1 MAFGHR
7 AQMNEPLRPAHIV
20 LAVLIVALG
29 VALRVQG
36 AQGDLWQDEIWSLNH
51 ATAMTAWHE
60 VFWNVIHDNNHP
72 LNTLYMYLT
81 GPDQAPWVYRLAS
94 IIGGAL
100 SILAAGWAVGREGG
114 GRVLVAML
122 LAAVLYPLVHFG
134 SEARGYA
141 LMILFA
147 YIAFGAVDRAQSP
160 TGWARWLFALAVTL
174 GALSHFSILPIVFMM
189 SIAFGLR
196 RLKDGHG
203 FWPSVHA
210 TMRFCAPAAG
220 GLALIGAG
228 VVYGFNHLT
237 QGWYGGGAAYC
248 PDEGCFIGAL
258 DSIVRF
264 STGGFGAGLPGL
276 PSGLFAILILSAVG
290 WLLLQGRAR
299 AFLYATLFI
308 GTPLLYLAL
317 GQPNVPFGRYF
328 LGVMAFLPILLAD
341 LTAQLRHSARAGR
354 IIGGLAI
361 LLLVSANAWAVTRF
375 HQVGRGNYT
384 EVYDLITQNN
394 PGQTITVGSDHTFR
408 LSMVFD
414 HLAGQKHLTKTML
427 YSAPKNVKRERP
439 DWLVMVMR
447 SEGAAKKVVCLDGG
461 DADTVP
467 ALYGWIGSSEYW
479 GLAGANWD
487 VYHLLPLT
495 PETCPSL
502 PGPSVPE
509 APS

>member
-7 AQMNEPLRPAHIV
+7 AQMNDPLRPAHVV
-20 LAVLIVALG
+20 LGGLIVALG
-29 VALRVQG
+29 IALRVQG

-51 ATAMTAWHE
+51 AAALSAWHE

-72 LNTLYMYLT
+72 LNTLYMYLV
-81 GPDQAPWVYRLAS
+81 GPNQAPWVYRLAS
-94 IIGGAL
+94 IVAGAL
-100 SILAAGWAVGREGG
+100 SIVAAGWAVGRDGG
-114 GRVLVAML
+114 GRMLIAML
-122 LAAVLYPLVHFG
+122 LAAVLYPLAHFG
-134 SEARGYA
+134 SEARGYS

-147 YIAFGAVDRAQSP
+147 YLAFGAVDRAQGP
-160 TGWARWLFALAVTL
+160 TGPARWLFALAVTL

-196 RLKDGHG
+196 RLKDGYG

-210 TMRFCAPAAG
+210 TMRFCAPSAG
-220 GLALIGAG
+220 GLALIGVG
-228 VVYGFNHLT
+228 LLYGFKHLT
-237 QGWYGGGAAYC
+237 GPWYGGGSTFC
-248 PDEGCFIGAL
+248 PDGGCFIGAL

-264 STGGFGAGLPGL
+264 TTGGFGAGLPGL
-276 PSGLFAILILSAVG
+276 HSGLFAILVIGAIG
-290 WLLLQGRAR
+290 WLFLQGRSR

-317 GQPNVPFGRYF
+317 DQPNVPYGRYF
-328 LGVMAFLPILLAD
+328 LAMIAFLPILLAD
-341 LTAQLRHSARAGR
+341 LAGELRSRGRAGR

-361 LLLVSANAWAVTRF
+361 LVLVSANAWAVTRF

-394 PGQTITVGSDHTFR
+394 PGPTITVGSDHPFR

-414 HLAGQKHLTKTML
+414 HLAQQNHLDKTMV
-427 YSAPKNVKRERP
+427 YSTPKNVPRERP
-439 DWLVMVMR
+439 DWLVLVLR
-447 SEGAAKKVVCLDGG
+447 EEEPVKKMVCLDSG
-461 DADTVP
+461 DADNAA

-495 PETCPSL
+495 PEICPNVL
-502 PGPSVPE
+502 E